1 MEVIVLDQWRGKRAT
16 QSQGTGVPGKVLCPH
31 FGRVVIF
38 EGIFYYPC

>member
-1 MEVIVLDQWRGKRAT
+1 LGIVNRFGEHNLADFD
-16 QSQGTGVPGKVLCPH
+16 PH